1 MLSRFLASLLIIPL
15 ALISGCGGGGGDSS
29 TSSASNSAGTNTGQ
43 LAYEGLWLGNYVNA
57 GSGGT
62 SLGLVFINQNNELFS
77 LSESQPRTIGPKT
90 FEIGNLKINGT
101 SFAGSGLKTA
111 SSQIP
116 FSAIDLKYRD
126 PTIQGLNYNTYYLK
140 ISGSIIG
147 NSGLSIF
154 YNLADNNNYNLSM
167 TAISNTLYNYNKQAS
182 INDLGK
188 SWSIYASNLS
198 AVLDGYKRSAININ
212 ADGTFS
218 STDSTCNFSGKF
230 TPNSSGKNYFN
241 VSLTT
246 AASNCSKPNSAFSGV
261 GIVFT
266 AIDGE
271 KRIVIATYD
280 ATKQYT
286 AFITN

>member
-1 MLSRFLASLLIIPL
+1 M
-15 ALISGCGGGGGDSS
+15 
-29 TSSASNSAGTNTGQ
+29 
-43 LAYEGLWLGNYVNA
+43 
-57 GSGGT
+57 
-62 SLGLVFINQNNELFS
+62 
-77 LSESQPRTIGPKT
+77 
-90 FEIGNLKINGT
+90 
-101 SFAGSGLKTA
+101 
-111 SSQIP
+111 
-116 FSAIDLKYRD
+116 
-126 PTIQGLNYNTYYLK
+126 
-140 ISGSIIG
+140 
-147 NSGLSIF
+147 
-154 YNLADNNNYNLSM
+154 
-167 TAISNTLYNYNKQAS
+167 
-182 INDLGK
+182 GK

-198 AVLDGYKRSAININ
+198 SVLDGYKRSAININ

-241 VSLTT
+241 VSLAT

>member
-15 ALISGCGGGGGDSS
+15 ALISGCGGGDSS
-29 TSSASNSAGTNTGQ
+29 TSSASNSPGTNTNTGQ

-62 SLGLVFINQNNELFS
+62 SLGLVFVNQNNELFS

-90 FEIGNLKINGT
+90 FQIANLKINGT
-101 SFAGSGLKTA
+101 SFTGSGLMTA

-140 ISGSIIG
+140 INGNIIG

-167 TAISNTLYNYNKQAS
+167 TAISNTLYNYN
-182 INDLGK
+182 
-188 SWSIYASNLS
+188 
-198 AVLDGYKRSAININ
+198 
-212 ADGTFS
+212 
-218 STDSTCNFSGKF
+218 
-230 TPNSSGKNYFN
+230 
-241 VSLTT
+241 
-246 AASNCSKPNSAFSGV
+246 
-261 GIVFT
+261 
-266 AIDGE
+266 
-271 KRIVIATYD
+271 
-280 ATKQYT
+280 
-286 AFITN
+286 